1 MRPRGWNTR
10 WFLLSPWRKG
20 HWLRGGESMRQKN
33 RRRNE
38 GGPMWVLRE
47 ECAAASSCAPTGVHS
62 LGRATVPSRRVSWRI
77 FRWSWSQVQGS
88 TRANQGVFARI
99 RLRVTTGA
107 TPGTRTIT
115 TRIRAP
121 HEIAGVHLAVA
132 SLATLAATQRLPS
145 GHHARAH
152 ILRRRFHLPGQRHRR
167 RRHQRPRGS
176 NISLAIRY
184 GTTYSVGVSS

>member
-10 WFLLSPWRKG
+10 WFLLSAWMKAHCLTRAQSISQNNWK
-20 HWLRGGESMRQKN
+20 
-33 RRRNE
+33 RNE
-38 GGPMWVLRE
+38 GWPMWVLRE
-47 ECAAASSCAPTGVHS
+47 QCAASTSCALTGVHS

-132 SLATLAATQRLPS
+132 SLATLTAIQRFPR
-145 GHHARAH
+145 GPHARAD
-152 ILRRRFHLPGQRHRR
+152 ILG
-167 RRHQRPRGS
+167 
-176 NISLAIRY
+176 
-184 GTTYSVGVSS
+184 